1 MAKALFDIPSS
12 DTGKGPIGFILAE
25 DLTGLSSCI
34 RHHSRLGF
42 ENLFVIKRP
51 DLALP
56 ESCVELCDSIDV
68 EDAFFSDV
76 SPYLNRIIEL
86 CQNRWVYYCFNAE
99 YLHFPFCETRT
110 ITDLTDFV
118 TEEKRSSVFTYTIDL
133 YADDL
138 GKAKDGFSLGDAHF
152 DGAGYYAL
160 QRYIE
165 GEAQDRQLDIYGGL
179 KWRFEEH
186 LPYQRRRLN
195 RVGLFLPQVGL
206 EMGDDGYFNVGEY
219 NTFACPWHHN
229 TTIAICSF
237 RTAKSL
243 KTNPGSMYEI
253 DNFIWSKSVK
263 FRWNSQ
269 QLMDHGF
276 MEPGQWF

>member
-1 MAKALFDIPSS
+1 MVKPLFEIP
-12 DTGKGPIGFILAE
+12 TETLVKGPVGFIFAE
-25 DLTGLSSCI
+25 DLTGLSSSI
-34 RHHSRLGF
+34 RHHVRLGF
-42 ENLFVIKRP
+42 KNLFVLKRQ
-51 DLALP
+51 DLELP
-56 ESCVELCDSIDV
+56 ESCVDLCQTVDIP
-68 EDAFFSDV
+68 DAFFSDV
-76 SPYLNRIIEL
+76 SPYVNQLIASFPD
-86 CQNRWVYYCFNAE
+86 RWIYYCFNAE
-99 YLHFPFCETRT
+99 YLHFPFCENRS
-110 ITDLTDFV
+110 IEDLTDFI
-118 TEEKRSSVFTYTIDL
+118 TEEKRASVFTYTIDL

-138 GKAKDGFSLGDAHF
+138 SKAKDGFSLEGAHF

-160 QRYIE
+160 QRFVE

-186 LPYQRRRLN
+186 LPYEKRRLN
-195 RVGLFLPQVGL
+195 RVSLFKPEAGL
-206 EMGDDGYFNVGEY
+206 EMDAAGYFNNPEY

-229 TTIAICSF
+229 TTITICSF

-243 KTNPGSMYEI
+243 KTNPGSTFEI
-253 DNFIWSKSVK
+253 DSFVWSKSVK

>member
-1 MAKALFDIPSS
+1 MGNPIFNIPME
-12 DTGKGPIGFILAE
+12 TLVKGPVGFILAE
-25 DLTGLSSCI
+25 DLTGLNSCI
-34 RHHSRLGF
+34 RHHARLGF
-42 ENLFVIKRP
+42 KNLFVLKRH
-51 DLALP
+51 DLELP
-56 ESCVELCDSIDV
+56 KNCRELCVGIDI

-76 SPYLNRIIEL
+76 SPYINRLIEL
-86 CQNRWVYYCFNAE
+86 LPDRWIFYCLNAE
-99 YLHFPFCETRT
+99 YLHFPFCESRT
-110 ITDLTDFV
+110 ITDLTDFI
-118 TEEKRSSVFTYTIDL
+118 TEEKRSSVFTYAVDL
-133 YADDL
+133 YPDDL
-138 GKAKDGFSLGDAHF
+138 VKAKEGFSLEDAYF

-160 QRYIE
+160 ERYVA
-165 GEAQDRQLDIYGGL
+165 GEMQERQLEIYGGL

-186 LPYQRRRLN
+186 LPYEKRHMN
-195 RVGLFLPQVGL
+195 RISLFKPEPGL
-206 EMGDDGYFNVGEY
+206 EIDKYGYFNIPEY
-219 NTFACPWHHN
+219 NTYSCPWHHN
-229 TTIAICSF
+229 LTINICSF